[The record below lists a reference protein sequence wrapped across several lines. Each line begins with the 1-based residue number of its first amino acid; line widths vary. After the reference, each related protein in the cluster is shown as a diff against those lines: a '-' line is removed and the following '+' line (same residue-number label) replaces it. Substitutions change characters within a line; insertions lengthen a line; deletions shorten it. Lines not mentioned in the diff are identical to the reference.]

1 MKSYTG
7 LSNIQKFLIALSAIF
22 VIAFIDY
29 RSFAS
34 KSRQIETY
42 DDLNYRLSSV
52 RVSISKLEYLLDM
65 FVVARRFEPTTV
77 DMIKGDVD
85 KLDENINE
93 VLNEKN
99 YGRILATNTKLAAGM
114 SSIATDWQTIKTEV
128 KRLNSSL
135 PQDEIML
142 LHNAVDVNTVLVTE
156 KTDRLLSIVS
166 ESRSA
171 LFARTKSQALQTV
184 IGFVVL
190 SILASL
196 IFHKKVLAPI
206 NRARLTAKRISS
218 GDTHVRF
225 SEDSLSSMGLLS
237 TELNQMMDSISEAQK
252 LKDRRNEDL
261 AADSRQ
267 LSMRM
272 EALSRLFSAAGRSLS
287 RNDFFNSAVKE
298 AVLSGGAD
306 GSALYFMEG
315 EALRLKA
322 SAGFDDNFV
331 RDIATV
337 AATELSADEGHVGPY
352 SFNPD
357 APGTPAAYGLV
368 FKGRG
373 YGTIISVP
381 ITYNNSTAGVLL
393 AAFAPDKRPDQ
404 VFFDALGSSIGS
416 FSGLLDLFQ
425 KEHGAKKFLER
436 VMNQMPFGI
445 AVFDKDGACQ
455 MLNAVLKK
463 YLGADNRFNLVG
475 EYTIFKD
482 DVFDGAGILPSIM
495 KSYEGFATEFIINY
509 DPGLVKKY
517 FFSGSP
523 RRLRVKSLPLYDAGG
538 EISNIVLLYEDL
550 TEFVEEAVQSG
561 KR

>member
-1 MKSYTG
+1 
-7 LSNIQKFLIALSAIF
+7 
-22 VIAFIDY
+22 
-29 RSFAS
+29 
-34 KSRQIETY
+34 SRQIETY

-99 YGRILATNTKLAAGM
+99 YGRILAANTKLAAGM
-114 SSIATDWQTIKTEV
+114 SSIAADWQTIKTEV
-128 KRLNSSL
+128 KRLNSTL

-206 NRARLTAKRISS
+206 NRARLTARRISS

-225 SEDSLSSMGLLS
+225 SEDTLSSMGLLS
-237 TELNQMMDSISEAQK
+237 TELNQMLDSLSEAQK

-261 AADSRQ
+261 VADSRQ

-306 GSALYFMEG
+306 GSALYLMEG
-315 EALRLKA
+315 DALRLKA

-337 AATELSADEGHVGPY
+337 AATELSADEGHGGPF
-352 SFNPD
+352 SFSPD
-357 APGTPAAYGLV
+357 APGAPTAYGLL

-373 YGTIISVP
+373 YGTIISAPVP
-381 ITYNNSTAGVLL
+381 YNNTTAGVLL
-393 AAFAPDKRPDQ
+393 AAFAPDKRPDP
-404 VFFDALGSSIGS
+404 VFFEALGSSIGS

-425 KEHGAKKFLER
+425 KEHGAKRFLER

-445 AVFDKDGACQ
+445 AVFDKDGACL
-455 MLNAVLKK
+455 MLNVVLKK

-482 DVFDGAGILPSIM
+482 DVFDGAGILPSIR

-517 FFSGSP
+517 FFSGTP
-523 RRLRVKSLPLYDAGG
+523 RRLRVKSFPLYDAGG

-550 TEFVEEAVQSG
+550 SEFAEEAVRSG
-561 KR
+561 ER